1 MARKG
6 RTRGKLRSPPPV
18 SGGHPPRG
26 MEKLVSLAGIV
37 VILGLAWLMSDNRRR
52 VDWRLVGSGIAMQI
66 VFGLIVLKTT
76 PGQQF
81 FEYAKVFFEALLGY
95 SDEGAK
101 FVFGVLALPPGVQ
114 GSLGFF
120 FACRVL
126 PTIIFI
132 SAVMAMAYHLNLM
145 QPIIRVIAKAMALV
159 LRTSGAETTSV
170 AANIFVGQTE
180 AALVVR
186 PYVGSMTRSELM
198 TLMVGGMAT
207 IATGVLAAYVAMG
220 INAGHLLAASVMA
233 APGAIVIAKILTP
246 ETGEPLTRGDVKI
259 ELPKTNANVVDALA
273 NGASEGLKL
282 AANVGAMLIAFIA
295 VLAMMNGLLGWLGGW
310 FGYPKFGLD
319 VIFST
324 IFFPLAVVM
333 GVPVADAGK
342 FATMMGTM
350 LTGTE
355 FLAYLQ
361 LSEAIK
367 TGAISERAA
376 IIGTYAFCG
385 FANFGSIGIQ
395 IGGISVLAPERRAD
409 LAQLGFRAM
418 CGGALACYLTG
429 TVAGLLL

>member
-1 MARKG
+1 
-6 RTRGKLRSPPPV
+6 
-18 SGGHPPRG
+18 
-26 MEKLVSLAGIV
+26 MERLVSLAGIFA
-37 VILGLAWLMSDNRRR
+37 ILGLAWLLSDNRRR
-52 VDWRLVGSGIAMQI
+52 IDWRLVGAGVLLQI
-66 VFGLIVLKTT
+66 VFGFIVLKST
-76 PGQQF
+76 PGRWL
-81 FEYAKVFFEALLGY
+81 FEQARIFFEALLGF
-95 SDEGAK
+95 SDAGAK
-101 FVFGVLALPPGVQ
+101 FVFGNLALPPGVD

-132 SAVMAMAYHLNLM
+132 SAVMTAAYHLNLM
-145 QPIIRVIAKAMALV
+145 QPIIRAIARVMAWL

-186 PYVGSMTRSELM
+186 PYVGTMTRSELM
-198 TLMVGGMAT
+198 TLMIGGMAT

-220 INAGHLLAASVMA
+220 INAGHLLAASVMS
-233 APGAIVIAKILTP
+233 APAAIVIAKILTP
-246 ETGEPLTRGDVKI
+246 ETGEPLTRGEVRI
-259 ELPKTNANVVDALA
+259 ELPKVNANVIDALA

-295 VLAMMNGLLGWLGGW
+295 VLAMLNGLLGYAGGW
-310 FGYPKFGLD
+310 FGYPKFNLD

-324 IFFPLAVVM
+324 LFYPLAVVM
-333 GVPVADAGK
+333 GVPLADAGK
-342 FATMMGTM
+342 IAAMMGTM
-350 LTGTE
+350 LTSTE
-355 FLAYLQ
+355 FVAYLQ

-367 TGAISERAA
+367 TGAIGERAA
-376 IIGTYAFCG
+376 TIATYAFCG

-409 LAQLGFRAM
+409 LAQLGLRAM

-429 TVAGLLL
+429 TIAGLLL

>member
-1 MARKG
+1 
-6 RTRGKLRSPPPV
+6 
-18 SGGHPPRG
+18 
-26 MEKLVSLAGIV
+26 MERLVSLAGMCA
-37 VILGLAWLMSDNRRR
+37 ILGLAWLMSDNRRR
-52 VDWRLVGSGIAMQI
+52 VDWRLVGLGIGLQV
-66 VFGLIVLKTT
+66 VFGFIVLKST
-76 PGQQF
+76 PGRWLFDQ
-81 FEYAKVFFEALLGY
+81 ARVFFEALLGF

-101 FVFGVLALPPGVQ
+101 FVFGVLALPPGVE

-132 SAVMAMAYHLNLM
+132 SSVMAAAYHLNLM
-145 QPIIRVIAKAMALV
+145 QPVIRAIAKVMSLL

-186 PYVGSMTRSELM
+186 PYVGTMTRSELM

-220 INAGHLLAASVMA
+220 INAGHLLAASVMS
-233 APGAIVIAKILTP
+233 APAAIVIAKILTP
-246 ETGEPLTRGDVKI
+246 ETGEPLTRGEVKI
-259 ELPKTNANVVDALA
+259 DLPKTNANVVDALA
-273 NGASEGLKL
+273 TGASEGMKL

-295 VLAMMNGLLGWLGGW
+295 VLAMLNGLLGWAGGW
-310 FGYPKFGLD
+310 FGYPKFNLD
-319 VIFST
+319 AIFSAL
-324 IFFPLAVVM
+324 FYPLAVVM
-333 GVPVADAGK
+333 GVPLADAAK
-342 FATMMGTM
+342 FASMMGTM

-367 TGAISERAA
+367 AGAISERTAT
-376 IIGTYAFCG
+376 IGTYAFCG

-395 IGGISVLAPERRAD
+395 IGGISVLAPERRGD
-409 LAQLGFRAM
+409 LAQLGLRAM

>member
-1 MARKG
+1 
-6 RTRGKLRSPPPV
+6 
-18 SGGHPPRG
+18 
-26 MEKLVSLAGIV
+26 MERLASFAGILV
-37 VILGLAWLMSDNRRR
+37 LLGLAWLLSDNRRK
-52 VDWRLVGSGIAMQI
+52 VDWRLVGSGMAMQI
-66 VFGLIVLKTT
+66 VFGLIVLKTD
-76 PGQQF
+76 PGRWLF
-81 FEYAKVFFEALLGY
+81 DRARIFFEALLGF

-101 FVFGVLALPPGVQ
+101 FVFGVLALAPGQ
-114 GSLGFF
+114 EGSLGFF

-132 SAVMAMAYHLNLM
+132 SAVMSMAYHLNLM
-145 QPIIRVIAKAMALV
+145 QPVIRGIARLMAFI

-220 INAGHLLAASVMA
+220 INAGHLLAASVMS
-233 APGAIVIAKILTP
+233 APAAIVIAKILTP
-246 ETGEPLTRGDVKI
+246 ETGEPLTRGEVRI
-259 ELPKTNANVVDALA
+259 ELPKVNANVVDAIA
-273 NGASEGLKL
+273 NGASEGMKL

-295 VLAMMNGLLGWLGGW
+295 VLAMLNGLLAWCGGW
-310 FGYPKFGLD
+310 FGYPKFSLD
-319 VIFST
+319 VIFSAL
-324 IFFPLAVVM
+324 FYPLAVAM
-333 GVPVADAGK
+333 GVPLADAGK
-342 FATMMGTM
+342 FAAMMGTM

-361 LSEAIK
+361 LAEAIK
-367 TGAISERAA
+367 TGAISERTA

-409 LAQLGFRAM
+409 LAQLGLRAM
-418 CGGALACYLTG
+418 IGGALSCYLTG